1 MGSNGGGDGS
11 DDDDD
16 NDLVAAAPAAI
27 VDHPPNASGNKK
39 RKKRSKKSKK
49 KQSTASK
56 QTSPPTIPVS
66 QIYPSAIYPTG
77 QLLDYVPLID
87 ISKRTT
93 AAELRATTR
102 PDLSDP
108 DFLNTYRH
116 AAEVHRQTRTWA
128 ASFAKPGT
136 SLTDLANGID
146 AGVRALLDN
155 DDLAAGAGLQ
165 SGLAFPSGFSV
176 NDVVAHYTPNPGF
189 KDVLLS
195 EGDVLKI
202 DFGVHIGGWIVDSA
216 FTMSWDPVY
225 DDLLAAPKA
234 ATEAGIRV
242 SLPRC
247 TTPFQQL
254 QLQPISAPH

>member
-16 NDLVAAAPAAI
+16 DDALVATAPAAV
-27 VDHPPNASGNKK
+27 VDDPPNSSENKK

-56 QTSPPTIPVS
+56 QTSPPTIPIS
-66 QIYPSAIYPTG
+66 QLYPSAVYPTG
-77 QLLDYVPLID
+77 QLLEYVPLID

-102 PDLSDP
+102 PDLSNP
-108 DFLNTYRH
+108 CFLNTYRH
-116 AAEVHRQTRTWA
+116 AAEVHRQTRAWA

-146 AGVRALLDN
+146 AGVRALLSN
-155 DDLAAGAGLQ
+155 DGLAPGAGLQ
-165 SGLAFPSGFSV
+165 SGLGFPPGFSV

-189 KDVLLS
+189 KDVLIS

-225 DDLLAAPKA
+225 DELLAAPKA
-234 ATEAGIRV
+234 ATEAGIKV
-242 SLPRC
+242 SCRA
-247 TTPFQQL
+247 TL
-254 QLQPISAPH
+254 QASNSCSCRSTLT